1 MENRMRRFRNL
12 LLLLLLAVL
21 AAGHYLYWYAPR
33 ERAAAP
39 EAGGLPARLLGSGA
53 YDACFWAPYP
63 HQNLAQLQGA
73 INNGAA
79 WVAAVARVADVPAP
93 VVPAFGPFTVPPA
106 SELAGCS
113 DLDGDRFLI
122 VTKVYPS
129 LAAVARLS
137 GRLAENP
144 WLAGGEVT
152 NVRNDG
158 PVPVQRTLTIAWRE
172 GYWTVSAG
180 GELPDLA
187 AEDAPSAALPDSLAL
202 FRLLRGP
209 SEFPTGTYRLRR
221 EAEDLVLALDRDD
234 REGAPEPPRPELP
247 RRVHP
252 VLLAVAGPSW
262 PAAEPKPLP
271 PAAFALFDLDEAS
284 RSARISSLGSL
295 PGAAVFNAP
304 GEQRWGLPTQ
314 GIAGLVTKGL
324 PKGNAGGW
332 RIIAVDDASLG
343 QAKILAPRL
352 TALTAPEGED
362 AGGRLGDQGRL
373 ILGLWAQPRPAV
385 KIVSEIRKV
394 LEGIPLVAQSQ
405 VRKWRDWET
414 LLRPLAVCQGL
425 ELTATQSPPSFRLVL
440 QRCGEDARATP
451 AAPGKSS

>member
-1 MENRMRRFRNL
+1 MRRFRNL
-12 LLLLLLAVL
+12 LLLLVVVAL

-73 INNGAA
+73 IDNGPA

-144 WLAGGEVT
+144 WLSGGEVT

-158 PVPVQRTLTIAWRE
+158 PVPAQRKLTIAWRE

-187 AEDAPSAALPDSLAL
+187 AKDAPSATFPEGLAV

-209 SEFPTGTYRLRR
+209 SEFPTGNYRLRR
-221 EAEDLVLALDRDD
+221 EGEDLVLALDR
-234 REGAPEPPRPELP
+234 
-247 RRVHP
+247 
-252 VLLAVAGPSW
+252 
-262 PAAEPKPLP
+262 
-271 PAAFALFDLDEAS
+271 
-284 RSARISSLGSL
+284 
-295 PGAAVFNAP
+295 
-304 GEQRWGLPTQ
+304 
-314 GIAGLVTKGL
+314 
-324 PKGNAGGW
+324 
-332 RIIAVDDASLG
+332 
-343 QAKILAPRL
+343 
-352 TALTAPEGED
+352 
-362 AGGRLGDQGRL
+362 
-373 ILGLWAQPRPAV
+373 
-385 KIVSEIRKV
+385 
-394 LEGIPLVAQSQ
+394 
-405 VRKWRDWET
+405 
-414 LLRPLAVCQGL
+414 
-425 ELTATQSPPSFRLVL
+425 
-440 QRCGEDARATP
+440 
-451 AAPGKSS
+451 